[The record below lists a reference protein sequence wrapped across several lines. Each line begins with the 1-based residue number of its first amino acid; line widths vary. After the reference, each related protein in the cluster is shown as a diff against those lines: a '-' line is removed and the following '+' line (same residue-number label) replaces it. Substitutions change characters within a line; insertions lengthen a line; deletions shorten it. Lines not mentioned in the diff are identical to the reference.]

1 MNGDRPAGFSRRK
14 LLISAG
20 GSLLVAGTAR
30 MAGAACLA
38 VPAQTEG
45 PFYPRTLGDDTD
57 WDLTRLGGGA
67 SRAQG
72 AVIEVNGRLLD
83 VGCRPVSGG
92 TVEIWQADVQ
102 GRYHHPAAAGALGD
116 GGGQGAD
123 PHFQGFGRVTTDA
136 EGRYRFRTIKP
147 APYGLG
153 GSFMRTPHIHFKA
166 FTPDGGALTTQM
178 YFAGEPLN
186 DEDFILGN
194 VPSDLR
200 PMVIVDFA
208 GQSAD
213 GVPRGT
219 FDIVVG

>member
-45 PFYPRTLGDDTD
+45 PFYPRRLGEDTD
-57 WDLTRLGGGA
+57 WDLTHLGQGTE
-67 SRAQG
+67 RAQG
-72 AVIEVNGRLLD
+72 VVIEVSGRLLD
-83 VGCRPVSGG
+83 DVCRPVSGG
-92 TVEIWQADVQ
+92 TIEIWQADVQ
-102 GRYHHPAAAGALGD
+102 GRYHHPAAAGAPDEGR
-116 GGGQGAD
+116 GQGAD
-123 PHFQGFGRVTTDA
+123 PNFQGFGRVTTDA
-136 EGRYRFRTIKP
+136 DGRYRFRTIKP

-166 FTPDGGALTTQM
+166 LAPDGGALTTQM
-178 YFAGEPLN
+178 YFAGESLN
-186 DEDFILGN
+186 GEDFILGN
-194 VPSDLR
+194 VPPDLR

-213 GVPRGT
+213 GVPRGI